1 MKILPILLKRE
12 FWEHRKTF
20 FYLPL
25 IILLLSVIFLIAA
38 VFTLQIAGEGIIISG
53 SIQINEGGPEQRTET
68 NEYSN
73 MPINAL
79 FGDQLTQFAAL
90 EPKQREAVLNTA
102 YLLMATPL
110 VSVLWVVVFM
120 YFLTCLYDDRKDR
133 SILFWKSMPVSD
145 AMTVISK
152 LLTGLLLV
160 PGIYLVVMMILQ
172 LILLLTSL
180 MAAVGS
186 SIDIW
191 ATLIAPAQ
199 IVTRWIQMTAFFLF
213 VAIWCLPIFA
223 WVLFISSWARSVPL
237 AWVIGIPFVL
247 VIIEWLALR
256 GELLREFIA
265 QHAFPGGFFSR
276 LSGGI
281 GELYQQLLSLEVLL
295 SLVLSALLLYG
306 AIYFRGKADEL

>member
-25 IILLLSVIFLIAA
+25 IILVLSVIFLIAA

-90 EPKQREAVLNTA
+90 EPKQREALLNTA

-223 WVLFISSWARSVPL
+223 WVLFVSSWARSVPL

-256 GELLREFIA
+256 GELLPEFIA

>member
-25 IILLLSVIFLIAA
+25 IILVLSVIFLIAA

-223 WVLFISSWARSVPL
+223 WVLFVSSWARSRDPNCSSKKPRSTRRSRTSSSGNPL
-237 AWVIGIPFVL
+237 GEINPGMRLRSRDFRSPPTSFTPPHERMYSPADCDIGF
-247 VIIEWLALR
+247 
-256 GELLREFIA
+256 
-265 QHAFPGGFFSR
+265 
-276 LSGGI
+276 
-281 GELYQQLLSLEVLL
+281 
-295 SLVLSALLLYG
+295 
-306 AIYFRGKADEL
+306 